1 MKKQHGFTVV
11 ELVTVIGLVVTLAMA
26 AGWIANLIKLVNCDF
41 EAPYKCEV
49 VHLAGLIPPVG
60 MIVGWMDVGK

>member
-1 MKKQHGFTVV
+1 MKHQRGYTIV
-11 ELVTVIGLVVTLAMA
+11 ELIGILWLVVIVIVA
-26 AGWIANLIKLVNCDF
+26 AGWIANLIKLVDCDF